1 LTQSIIGVDAMGN
14 EAITQAEADDEILGF
29 DITDEVL
36 ERAANAE
43 QNAFTVVYCT
53 HNWYNCGWPQ

>member
-1 LTQSIIGVDAMGN
+1 MDN
-14 EAITQAEADDEILGF
+14 EVTSQGESGEEFLVF
-29 DITDEVL
+29 DIPDVAL
-36 ERAANAE
+36 ERAASAG

>member
-1 LTQSIIGVDAMGN
+1 MDN
-14 EAITQAEADDEILGF
+14 EVISQAEGDE
-29 DITDEVL
+29 EVLCFEIPDHAL
-36 ERAANAE
+36 ERAASTE